1 MHDSEGSL
9 PFAGPAHL
17 DDVRCAWPDVNEH
30 VRDDTLGTGMESH
43 GVLLLPVPT
52 WVIVEHLVD
61 RLPADERSEGEVL
74 PGSRELLGGTLLYR
88 HDDHHVMFSLGRLMR
103 STATPSE
110 QMLVPG

>member
-1 MHDSEGSL
+1 MMCN
-9 PFAGPAHL
+9 
-17 DDVRCAWPDVNEH
+17 VRGKMLMSMCAMTH
-30 VRDDTLGTGMESH
+30 GTGMEPH